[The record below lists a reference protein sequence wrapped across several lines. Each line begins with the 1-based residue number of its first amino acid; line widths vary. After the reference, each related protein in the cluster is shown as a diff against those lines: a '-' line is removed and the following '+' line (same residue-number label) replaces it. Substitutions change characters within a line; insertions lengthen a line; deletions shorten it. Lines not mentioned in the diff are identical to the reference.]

1 VVARRSGPSYRA
13 GHRAGRPR
21 RGFVTLERPLPRF
34 VEVRRLAR
42 GSVAFYF
49 RIPTYYRKLGCE
61 MANEPLGTS
70 YEAAC
75 GDDEKAVAPPHSMA
89 YSMSGT
95 ASAEESRAS
104 RERLRAMAQSIGCS
118 DNTRRRRPIPRKS
131 LQGHALTTSG
141 SYR

>member
-1 VVARRSGPSYRA
+1 M
-13 GHRAGRPR
+13 
-21 RGFVTLERPLPRF
+21 TLERPLPRF

-75 GDDEKAVAPPHSMA
+75 GDDGKGGRAATLNALFDGWNGQRRGEPGEQGKIARYGTVDWLFRQYKTEKAYTEKVSEVTP
-89 YSMSGT
+89 
-95 ASAEESRAS
+95 
-104 RERLRAMAQSIGCS
+104 
-118 DNTRRRRPIPRKS
+118 
-131 LQGHALTTSG
+131 
-141 SYR
+141 